1 MTAEVCV
8 MNRLGIAL
16 AADSAV
22 TLPSRGDN
30 ENKIY
35 TSVDKMF
42 NLSFEAPVGVMIFGN
57 ASYLELMWETIVKE
71 YRRRL
76 GARRY
81 DFLREYADDFLKFLT
96 DAEVFPEDVQNQHV
110 SKLVHMYFGHILGR
124 IEKRLSNE
132 VQQSKELD
140 EETFSPIITDEI
152 SEVLS
157 KVKEF
162 PRLEEFDKATISK
175 IRQGFRALFREAR
188 DNVFKD
194 FKLEPSAIRYLNQI
208 GVEFL
213 TRDVFGPLESGV
225 VIAGFGE
232 KEFFPRLYFFRIDGQ
247 VLGKLR
253 MVRELETELSAES
266 SASVI
271 PFAQQEMVHTF
282 MNGIDPE
289 FDQFVRSTT
298 HQSLVG
304 AIKQIGDY
312 VSNRLPEYT
321 EEIEPA
327 VAEASE
333 QLLQSMF
340 EEWGRKQGDYWR
352 PVVDIVESLPKDELA
367 SMAEA
372 LVNLTKFRRRVT
384 PELETVGG
392 PIDVAVIS
400 KGDGFVWVK
409 RKHYFDAALNPR
421 IMARYQMEANHEQS
435 Q

>member
-42 NLSFEAPVGVMIFGN
+42 NLSIEAPVGVMIFGN

-304 AIKQIGDY
+304 
-312 VSNRLPEYT
+312 SCP
-321 EEIEPA
+321 
-327 VAEASE
+327 
-333 QLLQSMF
+333 
-340 EEWGRKQGDYWR
+340 
-352 PVVDIVESLPKDELA
+352 
-367 SMAEA
+367 
-372 LVNLTKFRRRVT
+372 
-384 PELETVGG
+384 
-392 PIDVAVIS
+392 
-400 KGDGFVWVK
+400 
-409 RKHYFDAALNPR
+409 
-421 IMARYQMEANHEQS
+421 
-435 Q
+435 

>member
-22 TLPSRGDN
+22 TLSSWG
-30 ENKIY
+30 EKKIY
-35 TSVDKMF
+35 TSADKLF
-42 NLSFEAPVGVMIFGN
+42 NLSSEAPVGVMIYGN
-57 ASYLELMWETIVKE
+57 ASYLELMWETVVKE
-71 YRRRL
+71 YRHQL
-76 GARRY
+76 GAQRN
-81 DFLREYADDFLKFLT
+81 DSLREYADDFLEYLT
-96 DAEVFPEDVQNQHV
+96 NEDIFPENIQDQHV
-110 SKLVHMYFGHILGR
+110 SKLVHGYFGYLFGLILERLNAEAEHQEGLSEEEYSSIITNELRHILSELGKQ
-124 IEKRLSNE
+124 ELVE
-132 VQQSKELD
+132 GFSK
-140 EETFSPIITDEI
+140 TT
-152 SEVLS
+152 VS
-157 KVKEF
+157 KVRK
-162 PRLEEFDKATISK
+162 KYK
-175 IRQGFRALFREAR
+175 VLFQEAR
-188 DNVFKD
+188 KNVFEDLPLK
-194 FKLEPSAIRYLNQI
+194 PAAVSCLNRI
-208 GVEFL
+208 GIEFL

-232 KEFFPRLYFFRIDGQ
+232 KEFFPRLYSYRIEGR
-247 VLGKLR
+247 VIGMLR
-253 MVRELETELSAES
+253 MVRDHESELSAES

-282 MNGIDPE
+282 MRGIDPG

-298 HQSLVG
+298 HRSLIGVVE
-304 AIKQIGDY
+304 KIGDL
-312 VSNRLPEYT
+312 VSSRLPEYKD
-321 EEIEPA
+321 EIEP
-327 VAEASE
+327 VVEEASE

-340 EEWGRKQGDYWR
+340 EEWGRKQWDYWR

-400 KGDGFVWVK
+400 KGDGFVWIK
-409 RKHYFDAALNPR
+409 RKHYFNSALNPR
-421 IMARYQMEANHEQS
+421 IMARYQTEANHEQS

>member
-1 MTAEVCV
+1 
-8 MNRLGIAL
+8 
-16 AADSAV
+16 
-22 TLPSRGDN
+22 
-30 ENKIY
+30 
-35 TSVDKMF
+35 
-42 NLSFEAPVGVMIFGN
+42 
-57 ASYLELMWETIVKE
+57 
-71 YRRRL
+71 
-76 GARRY
+76 
-81 DFLREYADDFLKFLT
+81 
-96 DAEVFPEDVQNQHV
+96 
-110 SKLVHMYFGHILGR
+110 
-124 IEKRLSNE
+124 
-132 VQQSKELD
+132 
-140 EETFSPIITDEI
+140 
-152 SEVLS
+152 
-157 KVKEF
+157 
-162 PRLEEFDKATISK
+162 
-175 IRQGFRALFREAR
+175 
-188 DNVFKD
+188 
-194 FKLEPSAIRYLNQI
+194 
-208 GVEFL
+208 
-213 TRDVFGPLESGV
+213 
-225 VIAGFGE
+225 
-232 KEFFPRLYFFRIDGQ
+232 
-247 VLGKLR
+247 